1 MKPYFTLN
9 KQNIILL
16 LLFLMAIVVYF
27 ALYHRSPSEV
37 NSASSSRILEA
48 AKGMLDQEEV
58 AASLVP
64 DFNRYKDLVE
74 KKKAFFS
81 YLMPEIKRQNK
92 MLWTERNVV
101 STIHEKTS
109 QGGLLLEPEQE
120 LLNQFRLKYRVAQ
133 GLNNQEAATDLLRR
147 VDIIPPALI
156 LMQAAN
162 ESGWGSSRF
171 ARQGYNFFG
180 LWCFNKG
187 CGFVPKQRNEG
198 SVHEVAKF
206 RNLSHG
212 IKTYLHNLNR
222 HSAYAKLR
230 DIRHQ
235 QREENEP
242 VTAKALIQG
251 LQSYSERG
259 TEYIEELLMM
269 LRVNKKHIGL

>member
-1 MKPYFTLN
+1 
-9 KQNIILL
+9 
-16 LLFLMAIVVYF
+16 MAIVVYF